1 MNLGFPF
8 AAARPGFR
16 TWCREGRKRNF
27 SPLLLDGRIF
37 GRSFALRAS
46 VLNVRICRGALAAIE
61 ALQDYGNHLLQKFDN
76 GAAADGQPGLSIV
89 FRPFAKTVIT
99 AIRTQRSNPASC
111 SRR

>member
-27 SPLLLDGRIF
+27 SPLLLVGRIF

-61 ALQDYGNHLLQKFDN
+61 ALQDYGNR
-76 GAAADGQPGLSIV
+76 LSGCGRATPAFHRVSPICEDRHYGDQNTT
-89 FRPFAKTVIT
+89 FQSRFMLTTVM
-99 AIRTQRSNPASC
+99 P
-111 SRR
+111 